1 VPKRTSTIV
10 RIGQVK
16 GAKLKIKAVK
26 NDGLQ
31 EYVTIINRGTVVQPM
46 SGWVLASLR
55 GQAFY
60 LFPDDLL
67 FEPGMIVKVQ
77 SGQQELKKEQKDW
90 DLLENLFWTI
100 DQVWNNHSDTAILF
114 DANGLEIDRLSY
126 PHERVKGSSAY
137 RRKILIRHD
146 GGFEIINDSL
156 RWAKKVSLK

>member
-1 VPKRTSTIV
+1 
-10 RIGQVK
+10 
-16 GAKLKIKAVK
+16 
-26 NDGLQ
+26 
-31 EYVTIINRGTVVQPM
+31 
-46 SGWVLASLR
+46 
-55 GQAFY
+55 
-60 LFPDDLL
+60 
-67 FEPGMIVKVQ
+67 MIVKVQ

-137 RRKILIRHD
+137 RRKILILHD